1 MPATSGI
8 ADISIAGKARSYDTR
23 LSLFRCSV
31 GCQRKHPRQAGTEQ
45 SAGMTTH

>member
-23 LSLFRCSV
+23 LSLFVVLSDASDTLN
-31 GCQRKHPRQAGTEQ
+31 GIFITSKPLT
-45 SAGMTTH
+45 

>member
-23 LSLFRCSV
+23 LPLFVVPAC
-31 GCQRKHPRQAGTEQ
+31 GDG
-45 SAGMTTH
+45 G